1 MRTVATKVDNTLHDK
16 VIHHCNSISCSP
28 SEYIRNLIRKDL
40 GKQDR
45 TSIKYA
51 ITSIS
56 TTNTLK
62 ESSSYSNS
70 SCVDTP

>member
-1 MRTVATKVDNTLHDK
+1 MRTVATKVDNTLPDK

-40 GKQDR
+40 GEQDR

-51 ITSIS
+51 ITSIG